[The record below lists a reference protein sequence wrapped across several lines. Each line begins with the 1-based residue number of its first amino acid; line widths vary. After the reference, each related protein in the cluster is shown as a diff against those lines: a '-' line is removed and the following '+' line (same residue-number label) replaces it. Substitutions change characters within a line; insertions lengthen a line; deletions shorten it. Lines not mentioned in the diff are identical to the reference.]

1 MNDLCF
7 FLKSLPD
14 QPGKEDFIPF
24 QGVFGPFFR
33 AERPGLQPRRP
44 GGGRRLP
51 PQAALPRPQ
60 PDPRPQ
66 LDRAGP
72 PLHHPA
78 DQADVP
84 FFGVPPGGHQGMGGG
99 LPHKGVGP
107 AQGVQRPDAGPRP
120 GGLGGGLFQQGGGRP
135 VKVGPGP
142 GGFFAEAGQVALGP
156 GVGLPEGRQGVV
168 AQPVAGVGIRKVGPV
183 GDPSLARRAAVR
195 LHLGPG
201 QAQQRPDVKVPRR
214 ADAPRPVQPGA
225 PRQPEQQRFR
235 LVSDSMGRGDA
246 VYPPGVH
253 PRKAGVAQGP
263 GPGLPAAGQ
272 GQAVLP
278 GAADLQR
285 HPQPGAFLPDKGFVR
300 VGRGPPQLV
309 VDMAGGHLHL
319 QPPGQGQQD
328 AQQGHAVRP
337 ARDGGGHP
345 LPMRKKPGL
354 LAPGKHP
361 GLGIPQKRRVVRS
374 HGSRFPPV
382 GRAAGPRLSAR
393 NPRP

>member
-1 MNDLCF
+1 MTAYLDWAATAIPDPEIYRRAAEKAAEAWANPSSQHREGKKAAESLENARRLCASVLGVPPETVF
-7 FLKSLPD
+7 FTSGGTEADQIPLLSL
-14 QPGKEDFIPF
+14 
-24 QGVFGPFFR
+24 
-33 AERPGLQPRRP
+33 LRRP
-44 GGGRRLP
+44 APGSAVISAIEHPAVRNQAEVLKKFGWTILP
-51 PQAALPRPQ
+51 VNPDADGFITPEAVLAAIREDTAFAAVMCVNNETGAIQPVEEIAAALPE
-60 PDPRPQ
+60 
-66 LDRAGP
+66 L
-72 PLHHPA
+72 PLEKLRRYTGELGISAQNAHLLYKYKA
-78 DQADVP
+78 VCD
-84 FFGVPPGGHQGMGGG
+84 FFDSCI
-99 LPHKGVGP
+99 
-107 AQGVQRPDAGPRP
+107 AQGA
-120 GGLGGGLFQQGGGRP
+120 
-135 VKVGPGP
+135 
-142 GGFFAEAGQVALGP
+142 
-156 GVGLPEGRQGVV
+156 
-168 AQPVAGVGIRKVGPV
+168 
-183 GDPSLARRAAVR
+183 
-195 LHLGPG
+195 
-201 QAQQRPDVKVPRR
+201 
-214 ADAPRPVQPGA
+214 
-225 PRQPEQQRFR
+225 
-235 LVSDSMGRGDA
+235 
-246 VYPPGVH
+246 
-253 PRKAGVAQGP
+253 

-285 HPQPGAFLPDKGFVR
+285 HPQPGAFPPDEGFVR